1 MRFEAKHAYFKDQ
14 AKIIK
19 NVKNLPLSLSRRYQF
34 SLCTDYINVS
44 KEDHGPIFRKE
55 MVFGSAKVLFGEDK
69 DNVVANVERF
79 TGVGSLCGVTEIY
92 TLGSLQIPGTLC
104 LPMILF

>member
-19 NVKNLPLSLSRRYQF
+19 NFKNLPLSLSRRYQF
-34 SLCTDYINVS
+34 SLCADYINVS

-55 MVFGSAKVLFGEDK
+55 MAFGSAKVLLGEDME
-69 DNVVANVERF
+69 NVV
-79 TGVGSLCGVTEIY
+79 TK
-92 TLGSLQIPGTLC
+92 
-104 LPMILF
+104 